1 MAPFNNGFPMTYQQ
15 MYPQYQQVYQ
25 PQYQT
30 QQMSQPQMQGIPQ
43 QDMTPTIH
51 AEIKQVDSMEAID
64 RVPLG
69 AGTSQMFMTKD
80 EQAIVIRSTFA
91 NGQHSDVVYDKRPP
105 APPAPVFDPNEYVR
119 KDELG
124 KLIRESFES
133 HKNKKIEGDEA

>member
-1 MAPFNNGFPMTYQQ
+1 MAPFNNGFPATYPQ
-15 MYPQYQQVYQ
+15 MYPQYQQFPQQYQ
-25 PQYQT
+25 PQQVA
-30 QQMSQPQMQGIPQ
+30 QQ

-51 AEIKQVDSMEAID
+51 AEIKQVDSIEAID

-105 APPAPVFDPNEYVR
+105 APPAPVFDPSEYVR
-119 KDELG
+119 KDEME
-124 KLIRESFES
+124 KLIKDMIANRQ
-133 HKNKKIEGDEA
+133 KKAEADA

>member
-1 MAPFNNGFPMTYQQ
+1 MAPFNNGFPATYQQ
-15 MYPQYQQVYQ
+15 MYPQYQQAFQTQYQ
-25 PQYQT
+25 PQQI
-30 QQMSQPQMQGIPQ
+30 PQNMPQ

-51 AEIKQVDSMEAID
+51 AEIKQVDSIEAID

-105 APPAPVFDPNEYVR
+105 APPAPAFDPSEYVR
-119 KDELG
+119 KDEME
-124 KLIRESFES
+124 KLIKEMFSNRQ
-133 HKNKKIEGDEA
+133 KKGDAEA